1 MSYVFIVGKLT
12 GGGLTD
18 IEVTA
23 IDSSLSETPCTT
35 IAWDTG
41 LGQEEGSSD
50 CGLANALT
58 IRVTFVTVASALPLG
73 DFYKFVV
80 LGAEQPDPVV
90 TITGDTF
97 DDNAVYQFD
106 LLTSISDSIALP
118 VVTLS
123 LPGCYPPT
131 WKVYRVSDDADMEVE
146 RAGEITIVDP
156 TLEINFDVSEDF
168 SERLARYGTE

>member
-1 MSYVFIVGKLT
+1 M
-12 GGGLTD
+12 
-18 IEVTA
+18 
-23 IDSSLSETPCTT
+23 
-35 IAWDTG
+35 
-41 LGQEEGSSD
+41 
-50 CGLANALT
+50 
-58 IRVTFVTVASALPLG
+58 
-73 DFYKFVV
+73 
-80 LGAEQPDPVV
+80 V